1 MAVRVPVVVSNDQQ
15 LGPMSGARF
24 DAPDIGAGGRAVG
37 AALQRTGGALRQAS
51 ADVEDTLT
59 IYAEARAKQLDNEYQ
74 EFERQTLFGD
84 DGYYSKQNDDAINAR
99 KPTQAA
105 LEKKAGELLAR
116 ASDHRERDM
125 LTGVLN
131 RRRNEAFSGI
141 DRYAQGETRRY
152 AVQQSDARIGNAQE
166 NYATYYWSDPAKAE
180 AERMTML
187 NEIDRRLDLNGMH
200 DAAIREGERAKA
212 LTGMHQSV
220 IETEMIRDPRR
231 AAEYF
236 EKHRDEIDSKVEQ
249 NIDARMFP
257 LLADEDARD
266 VSEAA
271 MGIVTETRGGMQP
284 DGTPGQAG
292 VAIQTLPKGWKAAD
306 AANIAKIGNAN
317 EVARQLFPGVHVTS
331 WKRGAGG
338 AGSATS
344 HHKDGVGAAVD
355 VAPIKGMTFDQYV
368 QKYRDAGYNI
378 IEWIDETDAETRK
391 KTGGTGPHW
400 HIVLGKG
407 GKPSG
412 GGGGSSG
419 SGAAAGDALAPRLEW
434 VENYVAERYGERPVA
449 YRRMVE
455 DKAKAYIRRDHA
467 EREAATREQEEAAMD
482 QALESVLA
490 QGDNFTDA
498 TKVPGYQNLNVRQR
512 IQLDGI
518 AAANVKALATQK
530 PTETAWGF
538 YATVQ
543 ELAAEGDVAALRA
556 IPLETARA
564 RLGDTEF
571 KEFTK
576 LRAGKKADTDKAMT
590 VDDILKAAQTSLNAA
605 GLVTGNSVE
614 ARKSAPEVNA
624 FSRKMMRWAETEK
637 ARTGKYPDAETIR
650 RKADRE
656 LIEGIYTAADG
667 GTVRGRAYQNP
678 KGTIDPDIP
687 DDVRA
692 RIKRALGPRATE
704 GQINQAYV
712 DGKGIDW

>member
-1 MAVRVPVVVSNDQQ
+1 MARVPVVVQNEQQ
-15 LGPMSGARF
+15 LGPLSGARF
-24 DAPDIGAGGRAVG
+24 DAPDIGAGGRMIGQSV
-37 AALQRTGGALRQAS
+37 QRAGGALRQAS

-84 DGYYSKQNDDAINAR
+84 QGYYSKQNADAIDAR
-99 KPTQAA
+99 KPTQEA
-105 LEKKAGELLAR
+105 LAKKAGELLAR
-116 ASDHRERDM
+116 ATDHRARDM

-141 DRYAQGETRRY
+141 DRYAQGETRRF

-180 AERMTML
+180 AERATML
-187 NEIDRRLDLNGMH
+187 GEIDRRLDLNGMH

-271 MGIVTETRGGMQP
+271 MGIVTETQGGMQE
-284 DGTPGQAG
+284 DGTPGPAG

-306 AANIAKIGNAN
+306 AANISPVDNARV
-317 EVARQLFPGVHVTS
+317 VADRLFPGVHVSSHRRAAGAAGKAGANS
-331 WKRGAGG
+331 WHVK
-338 AGSATS
+338 S
-344 HHKDGVGAAVD
+344 GAAVD

-368 QKYRDAGYNI
+368 QKYRDAGYNV
-378 IEWIDETDAETRK
+378 IEWIDETDAATRA

-400 HIVLGKG
+400 HIVIGRG
-407 GKPSG
+407 GKSSAGGASGPPSG
-412 GGGGSSG
+412 
-419 SGAAAGDALAPRLEW
+419 DTLAPRLEW

-467 EREAATREQEEAAMD
+467 EREAAQREQEEAAMD
-482 QALESVLA
+482 LALESVLA

-518 AAANVKALATQK
+518 AAANVKALQTQAK
-530 PTETAWGF
+530 PETQWGF
-538 YATVQ
+538 YAEVQ
-543 ELAAEGDVAALRA
+543 QLAADGDMAALRA

-564 RLGDTEF
+564 RLDDTEF

-576 LRAGKKADTDKAMT
+576 LRAGKKGDADKALT

-605 GLVTGNSVE
+605 GLATGSSKE
-614 ARKSAPEVNA
+614 ARESATEVNA
-624 FSRKMMRWAETEK
+624 FSRKMMSWAEREK
-637 ARTGKYPDAETIR
+637 ARTGKYPEPEAIR

-656 LIEGIYTAADG
+656 LIEGTFTTADG
-667 GTVRGRAYQNP
+667 GVARGRAYQNP
-678 KGTIDPDIP
+678 RSTIDPDIP

-692 RIKRALGPRATE
+692 RIKRVAPGATE
-704 GQINQAYV
+704 AEINQIYV
-712 DGKGIDW
+712 NRKGIDW